1 MSTHETQETATLP
14 TEPLRRAALIAVAHV
29 GIQDI
34 FARWIAKGELSEADW
49 EIVMQLAARQMAQ
62 ERVENEGEAATTAA
76 TKTRKA
82 QRLWWPPCVI
92 GAGIIAAATVWGLT
106 TDAAASEWLIPMLL
120 GLRPLR
126 AD

>member
-1 MSTHETQETATLP
+1 MSTHETEETATLP

-29 GIQDI
+29 GNELAHDGTQDI

-62 ERVENEGEAATTAA
+62 ERVQHEGEAATTAA

-92 GAGIIAAATVWGLT
+92 GAGVIAAATV
-106 TDAAASEWLIPMLL
+106 
-120 GLRPLR
+120 
-126 AD
+126 